1 VFGDACLIADA
12 AVLHGRRFGNL
23 VLAAAD
29 VALPAAELARQV
41 AADPFPA
48 RLLDGAELDR
58 FAAGARAITD
68 ARAELSP
75 VPPPGVFAR

>member
-1 VFGDACLIADA
+1 VFRDACLIADP
-12 AVLHGRRFGNL
+12 AVLRGRRFGNL
-23 VLAAAD
+23 VLTAAD
-29 VALPAAELARQV
+29 GVLPAADLSRRV

-48 RLLDGAELDR
+48 RLVNGAELDR
-58 FAAGARAITD
+58 FAAGARVITD